1 MELVVRA
8 DAARFARDARA
19 AIDAIRQR
27 GRLPAVV
34 GGTGLYIRALLRG
47 LDPATPADPAF
58 RAELAEVAAREGRA
72 ALHGR
77 LAAQEPALARRLHP
91 NDHVRI
97 IRALEL
103 VRAGSPAGEAQTR
116 WREGDA
122 EWDVVYVGLTLDRAR
137 LDDRLRRRA
146 QRMVAAGLED
156 EVRGLL
162 ARGYVPTLPAMQGPG
177 YREVVR
183 VVQDRLELEELAGL
197 ATAAGASVGERVIQ
211 ERPAATPSLYFG
223 SGKVEEMAEAARTGG
238 VNLFISDDPL
248 SPIQERNLSESLGIK
263 VIDRTAL
270 ILDIF
275 AQRARSAEGKLQVE
289 LAQLTYLLPRLVGQ
303 WKHLERLGGGIGTR
317 GPGETQLESDRRAI
331 RQRVQKLK
339 RELEGVQAHRRLQ
352 RASRRRAGV
361 PVVALVGYTNAG
373 KTTLL
378 NRLTGSHLTA
388 ADQLFVTLDPAARLV
403 ERPGRRPFILTDTVG
418 FIRKLPHEL
427 VAAFRATLEELTEA
441 DVLVHVV
448 DASQGALEEH
458 MAAVDSLLRELEV
471 AADRPTVLALNKVD
485 RLDEAHAAAVLA
497 GRRSAVALSAATGE
511 GVETL
516 LDAIEKALPVSGAV
530 TLRIPHGDGAALA
543 LCYERGR
550 VLTRADT
557 PGHVT
562 LEVELAGPALA
573 ALGAYRVERVLD

>member
-1 MELVVRA
+1 V
-8 DAARFARDARA
+8 
-19 AIDAIRQR
+19 
-27 GRLPAVV
+27 
-34 GGTGLYIRALLRG
+34 
-47 LDPATPADPAF
+47 
-58 RAELAEVAAREGRA
+58 
-72 ALHGR
+72 
-77 LAAQEPALARRLHP
+77 
-91 NDHVRI
+91 
-97 IRALEL
+97 
-103 VRAGSPAGEAQTR
+103 
-116 WREGDA
+116 
-122 EWDVVYVGLTLDRAR
+122 
-137 LDDRLRRRA
+137 
-146 QRMVAAGLED
+146 
-156 EVRGLL
+156 
-162 ARGYVPTLPAMQGPG
+162 
-177 YREVVR
+177 
-183 VVQDRLELEELAGL
+183 
-197 ATAAGASVGERVIQ
+197 
-211 ERPAATPSLYFG
+211 
-223 SGKVEEMAEAARTGG
+223 
-238 VNLFISDDPL
+238 
-248 SPIQERNLSESLGIK
+248 
-263 VIDRTAL
+263 
-270 ILDIF
+270 
-275 AQRARSAEGKLQVE
+275 
-289 LAQLTYLLPRLVGQ
+289 
-303 WKHLERLGGGIGTR
+303 
-317 GPGETQLESDRRAI
+317 I

-361 PVVALVGYTNAG
+361 PIVALVGYTNAG